1 MVGRIGFREVGYG
14 LEGFLVIFINSI
26 LLKVFLDR
34 RNMENG
40 VER

>member
-1 MVGRIGFREVGYG
+1 MAGRTGLREVGHG
-14 LEGFLVIFINSI
+14 LEGPPVISTNSI
-26 LLKVFLDR
+26 PLKASLDR